1 MVKFLR
7 INRLAYLSLI
17 RNVKRGLE
25 TRTQIIDQ
33 LDSDKWVTAS
43 EITRYV
49 NVTSNTVLYHLK
61 KLERERIVERKPD
74 GHGWRF
80 GPFQQSDLSQYFETK
95 LSQKRK
101 R

>member
-1 MVKFLR
+1 MVKFLS
-7 INRLAYLSLI
+7 INRLAYLNLI
-17 RNVKRGLE
+17 RNVRRGLE

-33 LDSDKWVTAS
+33 LDTDKWVTTS

-49 NVTSNTVLYHLK
+49 NVTSTTVLYHLK
-61 KLERERIVERKPD
+61 NLERERIVERKPE

-80 GPFQQSDLSQYFETK
+80 GPFQQSDLSQYLETK
-95 LSQKRK
+95 PSKKRE